1 MCGVVGKISFNSII
15 DADKQVI
22 EKMALLLA
30 HRGPD
35 YQGMY
40 NDNNVVLAH
49 RRLAIIDTANLAN
62 QPMLSDDQEIVL
74 VFNGEIYNH
83 TEIRKELK
91 NKYAFRTDHSDTETI
106 IYAYKEW
113 GIDCIKKFNGF
124 FAFCIYDKKKN
135 EIYLVRDRFG
145 KKPLY
150 YIRNGSACYF
160 ASEAHV
166 FFRTNIINKEF
177 NEEAIYHY
185 LTFLTTPAPST
196 FFKNVYKLEAGY
208 YLKISKQG
216 VEKQQ
221 YFNISDYIN
230 IDNKD
235 SFETAVNITREKL
248 ESSMKYRNVA
258 DVGVCVALSG
268 GLDSSLNLYYSK
280 DINKNIKAINISY
293 EKTSSFDESVIS
305 KRLADEYNIDFI
317 GKKVTDTMFDGL
329 IDKYI
334 SFSGGL
340 DRPMG
345 DINEVL
351 VYLLSIVALE
361 SKSKVMLVGE
371 GGDELGGYP
380 IYRTM
385 DFINKTFGKFSSFED
400 IFKFLPNR
408 ISRKLNFYNGSLVS
422 NMHIHGFT
430 EREKSNLWVGAKNFN
445 SFKIL
450 NDYMTEIRDDL
461 NDSYL
466 RKIISIEYK
475 LRLPELILSRID
487 YPSMAASVEA
497 RSPFMDH
504 ELIQYSS
511 SLSFGVKMKNGPKSI
526 LKAIASDRLPEY
538 ILNHPKIGFGGL
550 LNPFL
555 CYTMPIWFHKELIE
569 TKSGLHNLISI
580 DYCKYMYERHEK
592 KKNMGYQMWIL
603 YILSRWFRINFD
615 G

>member
-1 MCGVVGKISFNSII
+1 MCGIVGKISFNSII

-35 YQGMY
+35 YQGTY

-280 DINKNIKAINISY
+280 DINKNIKAINILY

-317 GKKVTDTMFDGL
+317 GKKITDTMFDGL

-351 VYLLSIVALE
+351 VYLLSIVAFE

-466 RKIISIEYK
+466 RKIINIEYK

-526 LKAIASDRLPEY
+526 LKAIASDRLPDY

-569 TKSGLHNLISI
+569 AKSDLHNFISI
-580 DYCKYMYERHEK
+580 NYCKNMYERHRK
-592 KKNMGYQMWIL
+592 KKSMGYQMWIL
-603 YILSRWFRINFD
+603 YILSRGFRINFD
-615 G
+615 D

>member
-1 MCGVVGKISFNSII
+1 MCGIVGKISFNNVI
-15 DADKQVI
+15 DADRQII

-35 YQGMY
+35 YQGIY

-150 YIRNGSACYF
+150 YILNDSTCYF

-185 LTFLTTPAPST
+185 LTFLTTPTPST

-280 DINKNIKAINISY
+280 DINKNIKAINIAY

-305 KRLADEYNIDFI
+305 KKLADEYDVSFI
-317 GKKVTDTMFDGL
+317 GKKITDTMF
-329 IDKYI
+329 
-334 SFSGGL
+334 
-340 DRPMG
+340 
-345 DINEVL
+345 NNL
-351 VYLLSIVALE
+351 VV
-361 SKSKVMLVGE
+361 
-371 GGDELGGYP
+371 D
-380 IYRTM
+380 
-385 DFINKTFGKFSSFED
+385 
-400 IFKFLPNR
+400 
-408 ISRKLNFYNGSLVS
+408 
-422 NMHIHGFT
+422 
-430 EREKSNLWVGAKNFN
+430 
-445 SFKIL
+445 
-450 NDYMTEIRDDL
+450 
-461 NDSYL
+461 
-466 RKIISIEYK
+466 
-475 LRLPELILSRID
+475 
-487 YPSMAASVEA
+487 
-497 RSPFMDH
+497 
-504 ELIQYSS
+504 
-511 SLSFGVKMKNGPKSI
+511 
-526 LKAIASDRLPEY
+526 
-538 ILNHPKIGFGGL
+538 
-550 LNPFL
+550 
-555 CYTMPIWFHKELIE
+555 
-569 TKSGLHNLISI
+569 
-580 DYCKYMYERHEK
+580 
-592 KKNMGYQMWIL
+592 
-603 YILSRWFRINFD
+603 
-615 G
+615 

>member
-1 MCGVVGKISFNSII
+1 
-15 DADKQVI
+15 
-22 EKMALLLA
+22 
-30 HRGPD
+30 
-35 YQGMY
+35 
-40 NDNNVVLAH
+40 
-49 RRLAIIDTANLAN
+49 
-62 QPMLSDDQEIVL
+62 
-74 VFNGEIYNH
+74 
-83 TEIRKELK
+83 
-91 NKYAFRTDHSDTETI
+91 
-106 IYAYKEW
+106 
-113 GIDCIKKFNGF
+113 
-124 FAFCIYDKKKN
+124 
-135 EIYLVRDRFG
+135 
-145 KKPLY
+145 LY

-466 RKIISIEYK
+466 RKIINIEYK

-526 LKAIASDRLPEY
+526 LKAIASDRLPDY

-555 CYTMPIWFHKELIE
+555 RYTMPIWFHKELIE

-580 DYCKYMYERHEK
+580 DYCKYMYEIHEK

>member
-1 MCGVVGKISFNSII
+1 MCGIVGKISFNNVI
-15 DADKQVI
+15 DADRQII

-35 YQGMY
+35 YQGIY

-150 YIRNGSACYF
+150 YILNDSTCYF

-185 LTFLTTPAPST
+185 LTFLTTPTPST

-280 DINKNIKAINISY
+280 DINKNIKAINIAY

-305 KRLADEYNIDFI
+305 KKLADEYDVSFI
-317 GKKVTDTMFDGL
+317 GKKITDTMFNNL

-334 SFSGGL
+334 SLGSGL

-345 DINEVL
+345 TIDEVL
-351 VYLLSIVALE
+351 VYLLSITASK
-361 SKSKVMLVGE
+361 SKSKVILVGE

-380 IYRTM
+380 IYKTM
-385 DFINKTFGKFSSFED
+385 NFINKTFGKFSSFED
-400 IFKFLPNR
+400 IFKFLPSR

-430 EREKSNLWVGAKNFN
+430 EREKSNLWVGAKDFN

-466 RKIISIEYK
+466 RKIINIEYK

-526 LKAIASDRLPEY
+526 LKAIASDRLPDY

-569 TKSGLHNLISI
+569 TKSDLHNLISI

>member
-1 MCGVVGKISFNSII
+1 MCGIVGKISFNSII
-15 DADKQVI
+15 DADKQAI

-35 YQGMY
+35 YQGIY

-83 TEIRKELK
+83 MEIRKELK

-150 YIRNGSACYF
+150 YILNDSACYF

-185 LTFLTTPAPST
+185 LTFLTTPTPST

-280 DINKNIKAINISY
+280 DINKNIKAINIAY

-317 GKKVTDTMFDGL
+317 GKKVTDNMFDSL

-345 DINEVL
+345 DINEIL

-380 IYRTM
+380 IYKTM
-385 DFINKTFGKFSSFED
+385 NFINKTFGKFSSFED
-400 IFKFLPNR
+400 IFKFLPSR

-466 RKIISIEYK
+466 RKIINIEYK

-526 LKAIASDRLPEY
+526 LKAIASDRLPDY

-569 TKSGLHNLISI
+569 TKNDLHNLISI

>member
-466 RKIISIEYK
+466 RKIINIEYK